1 MQLQKTKSIIASFI
15 RPHLYTFKFSSDKW
29 KERDDAAEKVYISSA
44 ESTYSNIQKI
54 LSKNYYEKSNKMMLK
69 L

>member
-44 ESTYSNIQKI
+44 ESTYSNI
-54 LSKNYYEKSNKMMLK
+54 
-69 L
+69 